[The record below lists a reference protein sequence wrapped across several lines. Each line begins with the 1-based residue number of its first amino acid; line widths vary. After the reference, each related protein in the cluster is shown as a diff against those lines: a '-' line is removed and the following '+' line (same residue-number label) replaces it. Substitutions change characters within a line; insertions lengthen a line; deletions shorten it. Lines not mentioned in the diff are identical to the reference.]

1 MSRFAVTFVAL
12 IATQAAH
19 SLEEYAGRL
28 YESFPPARFVSG
40 LVSSDLQ
47 RGFVIANVLLVGFG
61 LWCFL
66 WPIRHHWR
74 SAVALAS
81 VWAGIELVNG
91 VGHPL
96 WSLVRGGY
104 TPGVATAPVL
114 FVLALLLVRE
124 LRALPQVSAAA
135 T

>member
-47 RGFVIANVLLVGFG
+47 RGFVIRQCLVGRLRPMVLPVAHPPSLAIRGGTGVGVGRDSSSLMASGTRFG
-61 LWCFL
+61 RL
-66 WPIRHHWR
+66 
-74 SAVALAS
+74 SAV
-81 VWAGIELVNG
+81 GTRQEF
-91 VGHPL
+91 
-96 WSLVRGGY
+96 
-104 TPGVATAPVL
+104 ATAPVL

-124 LRALPQVSAAA
+124 LRALP
-135 T
+135 